1 MQVPASGL
9 LLQLWA
15 PLSFLGFFYR
25 ELRQSLVDMEAMFE
39 VGFILVHFTTQ
50 AEPFHFVTKTT
61 LRIRQNVL
69 TLRLM

>member
-1 MQVPASGL
+1 
-9 LLQLWA
+9 
-15 PLSFLGFFYR
+15 
-25 ELRQSLVDMEAMFE
+25 MFE